1 MYGVHVDVF
10 SDHKSLLYVFTQ
22 KELNLQQRRLL
33 ELLKDY
39 DMSVFYHPDKSS
51 VVADAINRMS
61 MGSVAH
67 VGEGEKELVKDVH
80 RLARMGVQLEDSS
93 KGGVMVLHN
102 FESSLV
108 VEVKSKQ
115 HPDPLLINLRELV
128 LSNLNESF
136 YQGGIVYLGTNVGC
150 VYRMLMT

>member
-67 VGEGEKELVKDVH
+67 VEEGKKELVKDVH
-80 RLARMGVQLEDSS
+80 RLSRLGFRLEDSP
-93 KGGVMVLHN
+93 KGGFMVLHKSV
-102 FESSLV
+102 SSFI
-108 VEVKSKQ
+108 VEVKSKK
-115 HPDPLLINLRELV
+115 HLDPLLMELKKSIRSK
-128 LSNLNESF
+128 LKKPFS
-136 YQGGIVYLGTNVGC
+136 QGGMVYLGIEVDC
-150 VYRMLMT
+150 VYVC